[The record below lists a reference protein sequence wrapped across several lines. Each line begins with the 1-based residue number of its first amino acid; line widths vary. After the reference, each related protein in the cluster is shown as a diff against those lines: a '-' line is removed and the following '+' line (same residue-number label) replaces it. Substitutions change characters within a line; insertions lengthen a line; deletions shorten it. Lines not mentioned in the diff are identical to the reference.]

1 MDQDRSQSVNTS
13 RRLDNRKSRRGLP
26 CRAGE
31 TIARMR
37 FACGAARRHATIM
50 RPLAYC

>member
-1 MDQDRSQSVNTS
+1 MDQDRSQSVDTP
-13 RRLDNRKSRRGLP
+13 RRMDNRKSRRGLP

-37 FACGAARRHATIM
+37 FACGAARLHATIVK
-50 RPLAYC
+50 PLAYS